1 MTGDKDDNDAARA
14 EAARRGSPFLT
25 TAQTAHYLHISI
37 RTLELLSDRG
47 EGPPFRPHG
56 RQKYFHIADIEEWSE
71 QLKRRA
77 PRRRRPRGKT

>member
-1 MTGDKDDNDAARA
+1 MADDKDDNDATRA

-37 RTLELLSDRG
+37 RTLELLSDKG

-56 RQKYFHIADIEEWSE
+56 HQKCFHIKDIEEWSE

-77 PRRRRPRGKT
+77 PRRRRSRGKK